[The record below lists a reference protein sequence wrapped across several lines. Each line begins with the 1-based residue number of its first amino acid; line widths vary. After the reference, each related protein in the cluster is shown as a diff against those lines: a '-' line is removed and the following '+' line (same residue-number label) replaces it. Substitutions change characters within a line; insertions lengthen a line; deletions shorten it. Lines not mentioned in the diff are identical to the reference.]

1 MHAANISTSQ
11 QIQIMSQQYGGYDKM
26 GCTKRDV
33 WNFKRDYKED
43 TKDYDAQFL
52 VDHFE
57 LQKSTDEGFSMPSRR
72 MMKVV

>member
-26 GCTKRDV
+26 GCTERDV
-33 WNFKRDYKED
+33 WNFKRDYRED
-43 TKDYDAQFL
+43 TRDYDAQFL

-57 LQKSTDEGFSMPSRR
+57 LEKSVDEGFLCH
-72 MMKVV
+72 